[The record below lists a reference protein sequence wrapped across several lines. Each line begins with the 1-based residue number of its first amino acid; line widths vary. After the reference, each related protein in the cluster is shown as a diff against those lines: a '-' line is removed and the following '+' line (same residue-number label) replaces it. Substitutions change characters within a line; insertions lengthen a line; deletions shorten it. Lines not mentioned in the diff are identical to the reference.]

1 MGWVVT
7 QPVSVTTT
15 ASARPSPSGTSSMR
29 SSAVCWSGG
38 ARRMPVMW
46 VPWESWAGV
55 SAMSRS
61 TPLKGAAADSRAGA
75 PAVALSTHGIP
86 RR

>member
-1 MGWVVT
+1 
-7 QPVSVTTT
+7 
-15 ASARPSPSGTSSMR
+15 
-29 SSAVCWSGG
+29 
-38 ARRMPVMW
+38 MW

-61 TPLKGAAADSRAGA
+61 KPLGDEGAVSRAGA